1 MADTRVFCFLCRA
14 VYVKFAAKA
23 ACGSFFVFADSSWVN
38 CKDIYEKF
46 LKRVRKQ
53 SERKEQRKQN
63 ERKE

>member
-1 MADTRVFCFLCRA
+1 MGKESCLLDSVA
-14 VYVKFAAKA
+14 VLQLPGAGVRR
-23 ACGSFFVFADSSWVN
+23 FFVFADSSWVN